1 MTRARKMEVAVT
13 VALLVVAAPVLA
25 AAGLAILVTMGT
37 PILYRERRAGEGGRL
52 FTLLKLR
59 TMRPRPC
66 ENWPDELRITPVG
79 RWLRETRLD
88 DLPQL
93 WNVLRGEMAL
103 VGPRPLPPEYLS
115 DETLRQTVRPGITG
129 TGRRWDTTRPRST
142 GRGQPGLLDG
152 AMQGSR
158 AG

>member
-1 MTRARKMEVAVT
+1 MAVT
-13 VALLVVAAPVLA
+13 IALLIVAGPVLA
-25 AAGLAILVTMGT
+25 AAGLAVLVTMGT

-59 TMRPRPC
+59 TMHPRPC

-79 RWLRETRLD
+79 RWLRATRLD

-103 VGPRPLPPEYLS
+103 IGPRPLPPEYLS
-115 DETLRQTVRPGITG
+115 DETLRQTVRPGISG

-142 GRGQPGLLDG
+142 GGRPTGFLHPP
-152 AMQGSR
+152 MHGSR